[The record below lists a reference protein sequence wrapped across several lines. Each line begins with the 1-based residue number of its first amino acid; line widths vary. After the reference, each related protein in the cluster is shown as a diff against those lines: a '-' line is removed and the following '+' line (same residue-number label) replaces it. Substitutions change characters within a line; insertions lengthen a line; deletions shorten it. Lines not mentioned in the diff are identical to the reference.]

1 MLIFAPH
8 CFKCC
13 NWHDQK
19 HFFLDNGVMTTPK
32 RRILS
37 FVFTVLCL
45 KFVKGFIYYFHM
57 LVLNLVGEVGVISFN
72 EKGLFGL

>member
-8 CFKCC
+8 RFKCC
-13 NWHDQK
+13 NLHDQK
-19 HFFLDNGVMTTPK
+19 KNFPYNGVMTTPK

-45 KFVKGFIYYFHM
+45 KILNSYY
-57 LVLNLVGEVGVISFN
+57 SFAI
-72 EKGLFGL
+72 EMTVAEG